1 MDRSMNAEN
10 AANAQSVG
18 ASQIAAQLAKWWWV
32 WLVFGVL
39 WIFASLVI
47 LQFQINSVVLVG
59 IIIGVMFLV
68 AGAQEFLIAAI
79 VENWKWLW
87 IVFGVFLIIAGIIA
101 LINPVG
107 TFVAI
112 AQIFGFLTLL
122 VGAFWIIEAFLTK
135 EANELWWLGL
145 IAGIM
150 MIVMGFWVG
159 GQFFITKAVTLLIFA
174 GIWALFHGITDIIRA
189 FRVKKMG
196 ELVAG

>member
-18 ASQIAAQLAKWWWV
+18 AGQMAAQLAKWWWV

-39 WIFASLVI
+39 WIFAALVI
-47 LQFQINSVVLVG
+47 LQFQINSVMLVG

-68 AGAQEFLIAAI
+68 AGAQEFFIAA
-79 VENWKWLW
+79 VAESWKWLW

-122 VGAFWIIEAFLTK
+122 VGAFWMIEAFLTK

-189 FRVKKMG
+189 FQIKKMG
-196 ELVAG
+196 GMVAG

>member
-1 MDRSMNAEN
+1 MDRSMNVKN
-10 AANAQSVG
+10 ASNTQSVG
-18 ASQIAAQLAKWWWV
+18 ASQVAAQLAKWWWV

-39 WIFASLVI
+39 WIFAALVI
-47 LQFQINSVVLVG
+47 LQFQINSVMLVG

-68 AGAQEFLIAAI
+68 AGAQEFFIAALA
-79 VENWKWLW
+79 ESWKWLW

-101 LINPVG
+101 LINPVR

-189 FRVKKMG
+189 FQIKKVGGM
-196 ELVAG
+196 VAG

>member
-1 MDRSMNAEN
+1 MDRSMNVKN
-10 AANAQSVG
+10 ASNTQSVG
-18 ASQIAAQLAKWWWV
+18 ASQVAAQLAKWWWV

-39 WIFASLVI
+39 WIFAALVI
-47 LQFQINSVVLVG
+47 LQFQINSVMLVG

-68 AGAQEFLIAAI
+68 AGAQEFFIAAI
-79 VENWKWLW
+79 AESWKWLW

-101 LINPVG
+101 LINPVR

-122 VGAFWIIEAFLTK
+122 VGAFWMIEAFLTK

-189 FRVKKMG
+189 FQIKKVG
-196 ELVAG
+196 ELAAG

>member
-18 ASQIAAQLAKWWWV
+18 AGQMAAQLAKWWWV

-39 WIFASLVI
+39 WIFAALVI
-47 LQFQINSVVLVG
+47 LQFQINSVMLVG

-68 AGAQEFLIAAI
+68 AGAQEFFIAAI
-79 VENWKWLW
+79 VESWKWLW

-189 FRVKKMG
+189 FRVKKIG
-196 ELVAG
+196 ELAAG

>member
-1 MDRSMNAEN
+1 MDRSMNVEN
-10 AANAQSVG
+10 AANVQGVG

-39 WIFASLVI
+39 WIFAALVI

-68 AGAQEFLIAAI
+68 AGAQEFFIAAI
-79 VENWKWLW
+79 VESWKWLW

-101 LINPVG
+101 LINPVR

-122 VGAFWIIEAFLTK
+122 VGAFWMIEAFLTK

-159 GQFFITKAVTLLIFA
+159 GQFFLTKAVTLLIFA

-189 FRVKKMG
+189 FQIKKVGGM
-196 ELVAG
+196 VAG

>member
-1 MDRSMNAEN
+1 MDSSMNAES
-10 AANAQSVG
+10 ATNAQS
-18 ASQIAAQLAKWWWV
+18 AEARQIAAQIAKWWWA

-47 LQFQINSVVLVG
+47 LQFQITSVTVVG

-68 AGAQEFLIAAI
+68 AGAQEFFIAALA
-79 VENWKWLW
+79 ESWKWLW
-87 IVFGVFLIIAGIIA
+87 IVFGVLLIIAGIIA
-101 LINPVG
+101 LVNPIG

-112 AQIFGFLTLL
+112 AEIFGFLTLL
-122 VGAFWIIEAFLTK
+122 VGAFWIIEAFITK

-174 GIWALFHGITDIIRA
+174 GIWALFHGFTDIIRA
-189 FRVKKMG
+189 FQIKKMG
-196 ELVAG
+196 KMVAG

>member
-1 MDRSMNAEN
+1 MDRSMNVEN
-10 AANAQSVG
+10 AANVQGVG

-39 WIFASLVI
+39 WIFAALVI

-68 AGAQEFLIAAI
+68 AGAQEFFIAAI
-79 VENWKWLW
+79 VESWKWLW

>member
-1 MDRSMNAEN
+1 MDRSMNVEN
-10 AANAQSVG
+10 ASNTQSVG
-18 ASQIAAQLAKWWWV
+18 ASQVAAQLAKWWWV

-39 WIFASLVI
+39 WIFAALVI
-47 LQFQINSVVLVG
+47 LQFQINSVMLVG

-68 AGAQEFLIAAI
+68 AGAQEFFIAALA
-79 VENWKWLW
+79 ESWKWLW
-87 IVFGVFLIIAGIIA
+87 IVFGVFLIIAGIIS
-101 LINPVG
+101 LINPVR

-150 MIVMGFWVG
+150 MVVMGFWVG
-159 GQFFITKAVTLLIFA
+159 GQFFITRAVTLLIFA
-174 GIWALFHGITDIIRA
+174 GTWALFHGITDIIRA
-189 FRVKKMG
+189 FQIRKMG
-196 ELVAG
+196 GMVVG

>member
-10 AANAQSVG
+10 AANAQSIG
-18 ASQIAAQLAKWWWV
+18 ANQIAAQLAKWWWV

-39 WIFASLVI
+39 WIFAALVI
-47 LQFQINSVVLVG
+47 LQFQINSVMLVG

-68 AGAQEFLIAAI
+68 AGAQEFFIAAI
-79 VENWKWLW
+79 VESWKWLW

-189 FRVKKMG
+189 FRVKKIG
-196 ELVAG
+196 ELAAG